1 MILRTLALSGML
13 GLAGSLPAAAVD
25 TSMQL
30 VLTLDGSAQR
40 DVTTYQCEGIDD
52 PVTVEYINA
61 HPIFLAVLPVE
72 DDTLIFVATVSASG
86 VRYVSGQYVW
96 HTSGAEAILI
106 DEMAGEDAEPI
117 DCISAADIP

>member
-1 MILRTLALSGML
+1 MTFRTLALATML
-13 GLAGSLPAAAVD
+13 SLAAGLPATAVE

-30 VLTLDGSAQR
+30 VLTLDGPAQR

-72 DDTLIFVATVSASG
+72 DDTLIFVATVSGSG

-106 DEMAGEDAEPI
+106 DEMAGEDADPI

>member
-30 VLTLDGSAQR
+30 VLTLDGPAQR